1 MKTKSFQEYLEKRLD
16 HGEILQIKR
25 EAYMELIK
33 DSEALTT
40 LRESL
45 LFLHVAE
52 LRALATQLGIPETGN
67 KRVLIMRVLHFLAT
81 GEIITQP
88 PYPKASCAPRG
99 KQHSLESN
107 ALMLKGAYKNDL
119 KTRLFFKKLIGKH
132 FHFTAFG
139 IDWLEER
146 WQAGNPPTYAEF
158 AIMWQGEYER
168 RKAHPTAPK
177 EEWAYINFVQAYLQ
191 LHPDTTQ
198 KNILATWQT
207 ERQKHK
213 QRVDMVIKKL
223 LV

>member
-1 MKTKSFQEYLEKRLD
+1 MTPINDSKTLN
-16 HGEILQIKR
+16 
-25 EAYMELIK
+25 
-33 DSEALTT
+33 T

-67 KRVLIMRVLHFLAT
+67 KRVLIMRVLHFLTT

-119 KTRLFFKKLIGKH
+119 NTRLFFKKLIGEH

-139 IDWLEER
+139 IDWLEEC
-146 WQAGNPPTYAEF
+146 WQAGNPPSYAEF
-158 AIMWQGEYER
+158 ASMWQHEYER
-168 RKAHPTAPK
+168 RKRNPAAPK
-177 EEWAYINFVQAYLQ
+177 EEWAYINFTQHYLLQNPQASLSAIRNAW
-191 LHPDTTQ
+191 Q
-198 KNILATWQT
+198 KKREEEKAQVLSIIAAYQ
-207 ERQKHK
+207 
-213 QRVDMVIKKL
+213 
-223 LV
+223 